1 MWTFVLSF
9 AGLPF
14 TGGFLG
20 KFYVFAAAFDA
31 GWWPLVLVG
40 VVATAVSLYYYLGI
54 VKAMYMR
61 PSPAAGPAV
70 LVAGGPPPR
79 DAALGLG
86 VAGAVAV
93 TVGSFFF
100 VQPLVD
106 PRARQPTRSP
116 GRPYFSSATISAAAR
131 SPVST
136 APLR

>member
-14 TGGFLG
+14 TGGFLA
-20 KFYVFAAAFDA
+20 KFYVFAAAYDD
-31 GWWPLVLVG
+31 GWWLLVVVG
-40 VVATAVSLYYYLGI
+40 VLATAVSLYYYLGI
-54 VKAMYMR
+54 VKALYMR
-61 PSPAAGPAV
+61 PGPAPGPAV
-70 LVAGGPPPR
+70 VVAGGSPPR

-106 PRARQPTRSP
+106 LASM
-116 GRPYFSSATISAAAR
+116 AAD
-131 SPVST
+131 SLPW
-136 APLR
+136 